1 MGKTGFI
8 LSSDE
13 VVEEVLGSYDVVC
26 LAFTIKNFSMVA
38 EKLSMFLKALDREKA
53 KAIFKVAMIS
63 PVEVKLVVFFSPAR
77 ML

>member
-1 MGKTGFI
+1 
-8 LSSDE
+8 
-13 VVEEVLGSYDVVC
+13 
-26 LAFTIKNFSMVA
+26 MVA

>member
-1 MGKTGFI
+1 MKQSTSSFQALVNFRSLRVI
-8 LSSDE
+8 LLTLYKICRSS
-13 VVEEVLGSYDVVC
+13 V
-26 LAFTIKNFSMVA
+26 MVA
-38 EKLSMFLKALDREKA
+38 ETLSMFLKALDREKA